1 MKNSSPKKNQNKR
14 NNSPN
19 FCDILSI
26 PSNPEDLFTLLYP
39 IGRGEFGSVYKAM
52 HNSSNKIYAIK
63 IIDYSKNNNRE
74 NNNIINHN
82 YYSIQ
87 QEISFL
93 KLVKESDYILKYY
106 GSYFSRK
113 SNTIWLVLEYCS
125 AGSLIDFMLSMER
138 AFSEV
143 EVATIMEMVLKG
155 LAFIHNKNL
164 IHRNIKGSN
173 ILLSENGYAK
183 IADFGMGTL
192 LSGEKYTKSR
202 KGSPYWMSPQVASN
216 SKYNF
221 KTDIWS
227 LGITCIELIEGE
239 PPFSEMEPK
248 EVIEKIAKNPLNLNE
263 IVNFNDH
270 TYEFKNFIEHC
281 LEVDPKK
288 RFSPEQLLKLDFI
301 KKFSKGRK
309 CMINLIKNHVSDV
322 EKYRFESEEEYQKL
336 QKVNEKKNYNK
347 KNESRDKMNKDNQSL
362 EYLNQNYNNKKENQN
377 YNKNSIQNCY
387 SESIIILDDDN
398 SKNDIINEIK
408 NQRQENDIKK
418 EKNLILSHFNVN
430 DKKIEN
436 DENEINSNNKLIDE
450 KREKDD
456 ENENFEKYLISSSSI
471 EQYCQKT
478 LTEDISK
485 LYNEENIKTNYS
497 SAIKESKHH
506 CLLEEL
512 CEEKNM
518 KEIKIEKNKIPLI
531 SIFNNNN
538 LSFIEKKNIS
548 KEEENIDDSDDEG
561 TLNETKKYSKVLK
574 ISELIK
580 ANK

>member
-1 MKNSSPKKNQNKR
+1 MKKCSPKKIQNKI

-26 PSNPEDLFTLLYP
+26 PSTPEDLFTLLYP
-39 IGRGEFGSVYKAM
+39 IGRGEFGPVYKAM
-52 HNSSNKIYAIK
+52 HNSTNKIYAIK
-63 IIDYSKNNNRE
+63 IINYSKNNNRE
-74 NNNIINHN
+74 NNNVINHN
-82 YYSIQ
+82 YLSIQ

-93 KLVKESDYILKYY
+93 KLFDESDYVLKYY

-125 AGSLIDFMLSMER
+125 SGSLIDLMLSMER
-138 AFSEV
+138 TFSEV

-155 LAFIHNKNL
+155 LVSIHNKNI

-183 IADFGMGTL
+183 LADFGIGAL
-192 LSGEKYTKSR
+192 LSGEKYRKRR

-216 SKYNF
+216 SKYDF

-248 EVIEKIAKNPLNLNE
+248 EVIEKIATNSLNLNE
-263 IVNFNDH
+263 IVNYNDH

-288 RFSPEQLLKLDFI
+288 IFSAEQLLKLDFI

-309 CMINLIKNHVSDV
+309 YMANLIKDHVSDI
-322 EKYRFESEEEYQKL
+322 EKFRFESEEEYQKL
-336 QKVNEKKNYNK
+336 QKINDKKNYDK
-347 KNESRDKMNKDNQSL
+347 KKENRDKMNKDKQSL
-362 EYLNQNYNNKKENQN
+362 ELPNLNYGEEKQNNNKR
-377 YNKNSIQNCY
+377 SIQNCY

-408 NQRQENDIKK
+408 NQRQENDINKN
-418 EKNLILSHFNVN
+418 EKNLLLYNFNVN
-430 DKKIEN
+430 KKNEN
-436 DENEINSNNKLIDE
+436 NEIEINTNNKLYDE
-450 KREKDD
+450 KREKTD

-471 EQYCQKT
+471 EQYYQKT

-485 LYNEENIKTNYS
+485 LYNEENNRTNYS
-497 SAIKESKHH
+497 SAIKESKNQ
-506 CLLEEL
+506 CKLDEF

-518 KEIKIEKNKIPLI
+518 EEIKIDKNKIPFI
-531 SIFNNNN
+531 SKFNNNN
-538 LSFIEKKNIS
+538 ISFIEKKNLS
-548 KEEENIDDSDDEG
+548 KEDENIDDSDDEG

-580 ANK
+580 VNK

>member
-1 MKNSSPKKNQNKR
+1 MKNCSPKKNQNKR

-26 PSNPEDLFTLLYP
+26 PSTPEDLFTLLYP
-39 IGRGEFGSVYKAM
+39 IGRGVFGSVYKAM
-52 HNSSNKIYAIK
+52 HNSTNKIYAIK
-63 IIDYSKNNNRE
+63 IINYSKNNNRE
-74 NNNIINHN
+74 NNDEINQN

-87 QEISFL
+87 QKIKFL
-93 KLVKESDYILKYY
+93 KLLDESDYVLKYY

-113 SNTIWLVLEYCS
+113 SNTIWIVLEYCS
-125 AGSLIDFMLSMER
+125 SGSLIDLMLSMER
-138 AFSEV
+138 TFTEV

-155 LAFIHNKNL
+155 LVSIHNKNI
-164 IHRNIKGSN
+164 IHRNIKGTN

-183 IADFGMGTL
+183 LADFGIESL
-192 LSGEKYTKSR
+192 LSGEKFR
-202 KGSPYWMSPQVASN
+202 KNRKWSPNWMSLQVAPN
-216 SKYNF
+216 QKCDF

-239 PPFSEMEPK
+239 SPFSEMEQK
-248 EVIEKIAKNPLNLNE
+248 EAMEKIAKNSINLNE

-281 LEVDPKK
+281 LEVDPNKI
-288 RFSPEQLLKLDFI
+288 FSAEQLLELDFI

-309 CMINLIKNHVSDV
+309 YMARLIKDHVSDI
-322 EKYRFESEEEYQKL
+322 EKFRFESEEEYQKL
-336 QKVNEKKNYNK
+336 LKINDKKNYDK
-347 KNESRDKMNKDNQSL
+347 KKENRDKMNKDKQSL
-362 EYLNQNYNNKKENQN
+362 ELPNLNYGEEKQNFNKR
-377 YNKNSIQNCY
+377 SIQNCY
-387 SESIIILDDDN
+387 SESIIILDDDDN

-408 NQRQENDIKK
+408 NQRKENDINKN
-418 EKNLILSHFNVN
+418 EKNLLSHFNVN
-430 DKKIEN
+430 KKIEN
-436 DENEINSNNKLIDE
+436 DGNEINANNKLYDE
-450 KREKDD
+450 KREKAD

-471 EQYCQKT
+471 EQYYQKT

-485 LYNEENIKTNYS
+485 LYNEENNRTNYS
-497 SAIKESKHH
+497 SAIKESKNQ
-506 CLLEEL
+506 CKLDEL

-518 KEIKIEKNKIPLI
+518 EEIQIDKNKIPFI

-538 LSFIEKKNIS
+538 ISFIEKKNLS
-548 KEEENIDDSDDEG
+548 KEDENIDDSDDEG

-580 ANK
+580 VNK